1 MLNKQSKKM
10 KNYKMN
16 WLAILTFFVM
26 SSTVFAQSKKE
37 KLNERFNVNKDVEI
51 EVDTRYADVIFET
64 WSKDE
69 VSIEAYVEGENVSE
83 ALEDWD
89 LSVSGNS
96 SKVRISSASGY
107 GDATV
112 INLDDLED
120 LDINIGPIVGGA
132 LGIVE
137 PVMEGIVGPLL
148 EGLSGTPLPAEFY
161 NGMGKVKFDHKAYE
175 RDGKAYL
182 KRYEKQMEEQF
193 GPDFDKA
200 MDKWEKENEG
210 NWNMGNLGGALSSLK
225 DIPQWPFGKT
235 RNMNFNDN
243 EYRKNKQAYVDKLN
257 RKYGTDVSVRETD
270 RWLDKME
277 DWGDDF
283 ERDME
288 AWGDDFEIK
297 MEGFGE
303 AMEAWGEDFGK
314 SMEKAFEN
322 WGEDFGKS
330 MEAWGE
336 DFGKKME
343 KWAEEHEGDWE
354 KTTTK
359 DENGNSSTHIR
370 MNVDTDKKRT
380 SNRDVKRVI
389 KIKMPKK
396 AELDLNIRY
405 GKVKMASA
413 FNAQG
418 TITHGSLAA
427 ASIDG
432 GDTSID
438 VSYSP
443 ISVAAWNGGSLTASH
458 VKECTIA
465 NAKDIAITSNSSNV
479 VINRL
484 NGSGMISGS
493 FGQLSIPQVSDDFG
507 SLTLILENSDLVLNL
522 PDGAFNF
529 NYSGEHNEFL
539 LPKQLET
546 KSLKNGKTEMVNGY
560 HKSRSTGNVITITA
574 KYSDVV
580 LK

>member
-1 MLNKQSKKM
+1 M
-10 KNYKMN
+10 KINRTN
-16 WLAILTFFVM
+16 WLLALTFMVI
-26 SSTVFAQSKKE
+26 STAVFAQAKKE

-64 WSKDE
+64 WGKDE
-69 VSIEAYVEGENVSE
+69 VLVEAYIEGKNVGD

-96 SKVRISSASGY
+96 SNIRISSASGY
-107 GDATV
+107 GDAQV
-112 INLDDLED
+112 IVLDDLED
-120 LDINIGPIVGGA
+120 LELDLGPIVGGA

-137 PVMEGIVGPLL
+137 PVMEGVVGPLL
-148 EGLSGTPLPAEFY
+148 ESITGTPLPNEFY
-161 NGMGKVKFDHKAYE
+161 DGIGQVRFDHEAYE
-175 RDGKAYL
+175 REGKAYL
-182 KRYEKQMEEQF
+182 KRYEKEIENQF
-193 GPDFDKA
+193 GPDFDSA
-200 MDKWEKENEG
+200 MDTWEKENEG
-210 NWNMGNLGGALSSLK
+210 HWNLGNLGGALSGLK
-225 DIPQWPFGKT
+225 DIPQWPFGNT

-243 EYRKNKQAYVDKLN
+243 EYRKDKQRYVDKLN
-257 RKYGTDVSVRETD
+257 KKYGTDVTVRETD
-270 RWLDKME
+270 RWLEDME
-277 DWGDDF
+277 DWGDSF
-283 ERDME
+283 EEDME

-303 AMEAWGEDFGK
+303 AMEAWGENFGK
-314 SMEKAFEN
+314 SMEKAFDD

-336 DFGKKME
+336 EFGEKME
-343 KWAEEHEGDWE
+343 KWAEQHDGEWE

-370 MNVDTDKKRT
+370 MNVDTSKKRS

-413 FNAQG
+413 FNTQAK
-418 TITHGSLAA
+418 ITHGSLVA
-427 ASIDG
+427 ASVDG
-432 GDTSID
+432 EDTSID

-443 ISVAAWNGGSLTASH
+443 ISVATWNGGALTASH

-465 NAKDIAITSNSSNV
+465 NAKNIAITSNASNV

-484 NGSGMISGS
+484 NGSGMIAGS

-507 SLTLILENSDLVLNL
+507 SLTLILENSDLVMNL
-522 PDGAFNF
+522 PEGAFGFTYN
-529 NYSGEHNEFL
+529 GEKNEVL
-539 LPKQLET
+539 IPIGLET
-546 KSLKNGKTEMVNGY
+546 NTLQNGKIEMISGY
-560 HKSRSTGNVITITA
+560 HKSPGTANHISITA